1 MFMSFLL
8 FVFVTSLSLH
18 FLHLFA
24 IVEGYKPYLL
34 QFFSSTLSMNKDVLM
49 AIHAKTC

>member
-8 FVFVTSLSLH
+8 LMFVTSLSLH

-24 IVEGYKPYLL
+24 IVEGHKPQFLL
-34 QFFSSTLSMNKDVLM
+34 FFFSTLSMNKDVLM
-49 AIHAKTC
+49 AIQAKTC

>member
-8 FVFVTSLSLH
+8 FVFVTSVSLH

-24 IVEGYKPYLL
+24 IVEGHEPHLL
-34 QFFSSTLSMNKDVLM
+34 LFFFYTLSMNMLVLM
-49 AIHAKTC
+49 AIHEKTC